1 LAVHIRDLR
10 TSNPT
15 APPAELTVYGASLGP
30 RGGALVGAV
39 HAADSI
45 TVAEFYLHPP
55 NLAALGQELEQLPR
69 ESVIFVDAGLHGRDL
84 WAYLGRKRQDRHWRL
99 FEVARPDLRRAELV
113 GRLRAAHEQGA
124 FRCARCWWR
133 RPARTPT
140 TASRSPP
147 CRWPWSTADHR
158 VRGFCRRGKGGPGSR
173 GCPEVR

>member
-1 LAVHIRDLR
+1 MAIHIRDLSAS
-10 TSNPT
+10 TPA

-124 FRCARCWWR
+124 FRIVRGLPDEDALRKVLVEATREDAHDRVEVAALSLAVVDR
-133 RPARTPT
+133 RPPRP
-140 TASRSPP
+140 RIL
-147 CRWPWSTADHR
+147 
-158 VRGFCRRGKGGPGSR
+158 
-173 GCPEVR
+173 